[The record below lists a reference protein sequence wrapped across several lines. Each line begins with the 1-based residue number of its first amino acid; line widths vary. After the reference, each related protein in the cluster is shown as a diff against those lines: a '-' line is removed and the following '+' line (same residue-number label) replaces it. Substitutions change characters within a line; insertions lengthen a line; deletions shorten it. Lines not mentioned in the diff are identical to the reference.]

1 MQQSLS
7 FLPSHLSV
15 GVTEYES
22 NSGEEITLARSIAT
36 DDHIVFWR
44 EWFNDRLFTIAMD
57 VSLARILFLPLRR
70 IPLESLDN
78 DLLDMHTGQTVRL
91 KRR

>member
-1 MQQSLS
+1 MSL
-7 FLPSHLSV
+7 FPPHLSV
-15 GVTEYES
+15 GITEYES

-44 EWFNDRLFTIAMD
+44 ERFNNRLFTITID
-57 VSLARILFLPLRR
+57 VSLARDHGLSLRR

-78 DLLDMHTGQTVRL
+78 DLLDMHTGQIARL
-91 KRR
+91 KRH